1 MRSNSRT
8 RASGMTRFIVLFF
21 ATGLLYM
28 GFGMAA
34 SIRIPGSARLAIG
47 KVAEDPEKYPRYPD
61 APKYGIEE
69 FVYVTDDGKEK
80 PLVLAPKIALKFIK
94 DLASKD
100 DEGYSNLKTIADKHG
115 AELVESLGEAAK
127 RVEVALAL
135 RPDIEQAEILERINL
150 VAEEANGI
158 YDVAPVFLVPEA
170 GREGI
175 VSGIDIEVASPVG
188 VKTLLDM
195 LHNYGDITD
204 EFTVE
209 DISEGTGYRWHI
221 APEKSLFAVGKLR
234 KLKSKDDR
242 PQTKF
247 QLHILLLAN
256 QLRAQERFP
265 GVKILSARPT
275 FLFLDPPL
283 SAALYV
289 EWPSDTIDQRRELHF
304 VVTVFDTKHV
314 VFKPKDLPHFGRG
327 DFRPS
332 HKGAIL
338 LDELLHYVGKTDDWE
353 DATAKNPT
361 ITTIGRREVAVYS
374 FVKSFYILQPDEEWE
389 FTYPVKVPFT
399 FLKWDAKTKKM
410 LAAPMNVDAKPAP
423 FWVLA
428 HRIKDNKEGIVE
440 MPLPGPYSIPK
451 VVRQLIA
458 PPQIVAPEP
467 NTHPFASALAWADA
481 HHMGFVF
488 RYFPVIGGLIG
499 FALLGLVRAMYRKD
513 AMRRRSLRP
522 VPVPFMTLDA
532 LERRASVVS
541 ADAPSA
547 MLVAS
552 LKVLRDLAVSL
563 LVERIPEFTP
573 GKFTIPHLKSAHLV
587 YTDPELMQRA
597 KEALAGAVQLIAS
610 AFNDLMRD
618 ESDLAGIPEVILAQ
632 KCALAR
638 DGVLELHRQLSE
650 LPARMEVLRDQGAS
664 HGAPH

>member
-1 MRSNSRT
+1 MRSNSRI

-21 ATGLLYM
+21 ATGLLYA

-34 SIRIPGSARLAIG
+34 PIRLEESARVAME
-47 KVAEDPEKYPRYPD
+47 KVAGGPEKYPRYPE

-94 DLASKD
+94 DVAFKD
-100 DEGYSNLKTIADKHG
+100 DERHANLKTIVNKHG
-115 AELVESLGEAAK
+115 ADLVESLGEAAK
-127 RVEVALAL
+127 RAEVAFTLDPNL
-135 RPDIEQAEILERINL
+135 HQAEILQKINR

-158 YDVAPVFLVPEA
+158 YDVAPVFLVPEV

-175 VSGIDIEVASPVG
+175 VSGIDIEFASAVG
-188 VKTLLDM
+188 VKALLDM

-204 EFTVE
+204 EFAVD

-234 KLKSKDDR
+234 KLMSKDDR

-247 QLHILLLAN
+247 QLHLLLLAN
-256 QLRAQERFP
+256 QLRAQQRFP
-265 GVKILSARPT
+265 GVKIVSARPT

-283 SAALYV
+283 SATLHV

-327 DFRPS
+327 DFHPS
-332 HKGAIL
+332 HKGSIL

-353 DATAKNPT
+353 DASVKNPT

-374 FVKSFYILQPDEEWE
+374 FVKSFYLLQAEEEWE
-389 FTYPVKVPFT
+389 FAYPVRVPFT
-399 FLKWDAKTKKM
+399 LLKRDAKTNTM
-410 LAAPMNVDAKPAP
+410 LATPMEVDAKSAP
-423 FWVLA
+423 FWVLT

-451 VVRQLIA
+451 DIRQL
-458 PPQIVAPEP
+458 VAPAQVVASEP
-467 NTHPFASALAWADA
+467 NTHPFTSALAWGDR
-481 HHMGFVF
+481 HHMGSVI

-499 FALLGLVRAMYRKD
+499 FALLGFVGAMYRKD
-513 AMRRRSLRP
+513 SMRRRSLRP
-522 VPVPFMTLDA
+522 VPVPFTTRAA
-532 LERRASVVS
+532 LERRASVVP
-541 ADAPSA
+541 ADASGA

-552 LKVLRDLAVSL
+552 LKVLRDLTVSL

-587 YTDPELMQRA
+587 YADPELMQRA
-597 KEALAGAVQLIAS
+597 KEALAGAVRLIES

-632 KCALAR
+632 KYALAR
-638 DGVLELHRQLSE
+638 DGVLELHRQLSQ
-650 LPARMEVLRDQGAS
+650 LPARMQILRDQGAS
-664 HGAPH
+664 RGALH